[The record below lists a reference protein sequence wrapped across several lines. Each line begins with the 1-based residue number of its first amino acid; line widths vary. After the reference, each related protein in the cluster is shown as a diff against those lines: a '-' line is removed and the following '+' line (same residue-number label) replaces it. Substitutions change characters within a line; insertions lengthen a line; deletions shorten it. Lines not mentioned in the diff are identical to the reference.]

1 VPPRPHPI
9 ILVALAVACF
19 VVAFLVAP
27 RRALPS
33 TGHGARS
40 PSPPHATWRWP
51 LRGRVVGAFRLTPHA
66 PFARGQRR
74 GIDIAASPGAPVRAA
89 CPGRVTFAGPLP
101 HNGMAVTVRCGSLVA
116 TYLDLDGVAVR
127 RSTHAAVGQRL
138 GAVGPGGR
146 LRLGARRAGDRRGY
160 VDPLTLLRDPRPTD
174 PPALGT
180 APRPHRPRPAPVPI
194 PAPHPASAPA
204 PGARRHLPWPAYPA
218 LALIATALP
227 VGSLVHRRR
236 GRVAT
241 AVAARE
247 GP

>member
-33 TGHGARS
+33 TAHGARS

-51 LRGRVVGAFRLTPHA
+51 LRGRVVGAFRLTPRA

-160 VDPLTLLRDPRPTD
+160 VDPLTLLRDPRPTA

-180 APRPHRPRPAPVPI
+180 APRPRRPRPAPVPI

-241 AVAARE
+241 AVATRE